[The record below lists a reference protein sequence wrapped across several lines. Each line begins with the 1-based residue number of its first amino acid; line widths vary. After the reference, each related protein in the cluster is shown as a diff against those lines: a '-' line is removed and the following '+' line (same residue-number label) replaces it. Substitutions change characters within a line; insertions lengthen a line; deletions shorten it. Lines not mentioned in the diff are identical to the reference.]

1 MKNKESKMV
10 HALRKSVAIAIIS
23 FFSIS
28 ALAQDSAS
36 LMTYDQAKKAMDKS
50 EAYARS
56 KGWNVTILV
65 TDQNANPVMLRRLDG
80 ASIRSFGFAQSK
92 ALVVT
97 KTGLSSG
104 EYAEKLKL
112 GEIEEIEGGVTYKG
126 GVPVYLSGKLIGA
139 VTTSGVQ
146 DFQDQEISIAG
157 AESIGSISKDGS
169 N

>member
-1 MKNKESKMV
+1 MLKTLNKS
-10 HALRKSVAIAIIS
+10 AAIGIIL
-23 FFSIS
+23 FFSGA

-36 LMTYDQAKKAMDKS
+36 LMTYDLAMKAMDTS
-50 EAYARS
+50 EAYARE

-80 ASIRSFGFAQSK
+80 ASIRSISFAKSK

-97 KTGLSSG
+97 KTGLTSG
-104 EYAEKLKL
+104 EYAKKLRR
-112 GEIEEIEGGVTYKG
+112 GEIDEIEGGVTYKG

-139 VTTSGVQ
+139 VTTSGVK
-146 DFQDQEISIAG
+146 DFQDLEISMAG
-157 AESIGSISKDGS
+157 AKSIGSISKNGS